1 MPIAFGSTIGIQ
13 AMSGKG
19 ERPELPLNEICL
31 RAVNKY
37 INNYDEARSLKESI
51 EKDGLIEPIT
61 VNEISTF
68 LKSKDID
75 DLPKDEKEYYEKR
88 DVKHY
93 FFGKEV

>member
-1 MPIAFGSTIGIQ
+1 MPITFGSTIGIQ

-51 EKDGLIEPIT
+51 ENGTYDFETAIEDAA
-61 VNEISTF
+61 
-68 LKSKDID
+68 SKIVEN
-75 DLPKDEKEYYEKR
+75 P
-88 DVKHY
+88 
-93 FFGKEV
+93 EVLLWR